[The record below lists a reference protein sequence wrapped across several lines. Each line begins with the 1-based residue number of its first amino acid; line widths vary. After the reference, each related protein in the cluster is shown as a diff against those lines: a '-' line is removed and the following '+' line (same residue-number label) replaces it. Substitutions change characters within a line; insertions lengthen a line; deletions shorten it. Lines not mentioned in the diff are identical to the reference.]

1 MIEPAE
7 VCAILKEHADLEDIA
22 VTELLPI
29 CKRALCFV
37 RELLKKDVDC
47 DSPRI
52 AALAAAEARFEVF
65 HRMLAAPDRFKSYK
79 TGDMTIERDL
89 EKEFLIEKTMR
100 DETFLKNADILEDKG
115 GFYFAANA

>member
-1 MIEPAE
+1 MVEPAE
-7 VCAILKEHADLEDIA
+7 VCAILKEHADLEDIS

-37 RELLKKDVDC
+37 QSLVKKDVDC

-52 AALAAAEARFEVF
+52 AALAAAEARLEVF
-65 HRMLAAPDRFKSYK
+65 CKMLAAPDRFKSYK
-79 TGDMTIERDL
+79 VGDMTIERDL

-100 DETFLKNADILEDKG
+100 DKEFLKCTDILEDKG
-115 GFYFAANA
+115 EFYFAANA